1 MAKKETLT
9 YQAAMSELEAIMQS
23 LETARP
29 DVDEMVKQVQ
39 RASELIAFCQ
49 QKLTQTEAAIEAI
62 FKEDN
67 ED

>member
-62 FKEDN
+62 FKDDN